1 MNSFVTERKRDGF
14 VAPLTANGT
23 SSGLVTINSS
33 FIKFIFVKQQIT
45 LLSNTQPKLTLEVK
59 RVISPTQFYVGPVN
73 GGIGERTNISAY
85 LVSDG
90 AQISV
95 GLQDRPNIKP
105 NDIMRSVYAEEPAV
119 AIRTLSV
126 DYLGRPYDVDNPV
139 PVRLSDGSISIGTV
153 NAELEVQLSHL
164 DNFVHPGDIADS
176 VRIGDG
182 TNTMTGSV
190 VSAGRYALDVLPSN
204 ALVKKRYDSIVVTAR
219 NLDGD
224 PTQIEFRLGSTV
236 VQTLNISYNLDGD
249 IDSVV
254 SSI

>member
-14 VAPLTANGT
+14 IAPLTANGT

-33 FIKFIFVKQQIT
+33 FIKFIFVKQQIS
-45 LLSNTQPKLTLEVK
+45 LFSNTQPRITLEVK

-73 GGIGERTNISAY
+73 GGIGERANISAY

-119 AIRTLSV
+119 AIRTMNV

-139 PVRLSDGSISIGTV
+139 PVRLSDGSVNIGTV
-153 NAELEVQLSHL
+153 NAELEVQLSHQ
-164 DNFVHPGDIADS
+164 DNVPNPGDVHDS

-182 TNTMTGSV
+182 VQTMTGSQV
-190 VSAGRYALDVLPSN
+190 RSGRYALDVLN
-204 ALVKKRYDSIVVTAR
+204 ASSLVRTMYDGIFVTAT

-224 PTQIEFRLGSTV
+224 PTTIEFRLGSTV
-236 VQTLNISYNLDGD
+236 VQTLNITYDLDGNVV
-249 IDSVV
+249 SVV
-254 SSI
+254 SS

>member
-14 VAPLTANGT
+14 IAPLTANGT

-33 FIKFIFVKQQIT
+33 FIKFIFIKQQIS
-45 LLSNTQPKLTLEVK
+45 LFSNTQPRITLEVK

-73 GGIGERTNISAY
+73 GGIGERANISAY

-95 GLQDRPNIKP
+95 SLQDRPNIKP

-119 AIRTLSV
+119 AIRTMNV

-164 DNFVHPGDIADS
+164 DNFVHPGDIHDS
-176 VRIGDG
+176 VRLGDG
-182 TNTMTGSV
+182 VQTMTGSS
-190 VSAGRYALDVLPSN
+190 VSTGRYALDVLPAN
-204 ALVKKRYDSIVVTAR
+204 ALVKKRYDGIYVTAR
-219 NLDGD
+219 NTDGD
-224 PTQIEFRLGSTV
+224 PTQIEFRLGTTVMQTVNITYNADGDVDTV
-236 VQTLNISYNLDGD
+236 VAI
-249 IDSVV
+249 
-254 SSI
+254 